1 MSYFY
6 YAPLLL
12 AGIIG
17 FAITLVELLTST
29 YPRTCKLLL
38 KESWKLYIYSL
49 IYGAIS
55 FMFMLYVVFIS
66 NTEIIKFGEVE
77 VSNIWIYSMI
87 VGLTTKALLHVRI
100 CHVPFGSVS
109 IPLGTEMI
117 VLLFEPWL
125 LKEIELDEFN
135 ATRKRVDKSKNN
147 STDLNDVKQ
156 KITNN
161 LPTSISKIDKIVFL
175 LDLDEQQ
182 TVSESMELYLRNFGI
197 KNFDRVFPCS
207 N

>member
-1 MSYFY
+1 MPYFY
-6 YAPLLL
+6 YAPLVL

-17 FAITLVELLTST
+17 FAITLVELLTLT
-29 YPRTCKLLL
+29 YPRTCNLLL
-38 KESWKLYIYSL
+38 KESWKPYIYSL
-49 IYGAIS
+49 MYGAIS
-55 FMFMLYVVFIS
+55 FIFMLYVAFIS
-66 NTEIIKFGEVE
+66 NAEIIKFGEVE
-77 VSNIWIYSMI
+77 VSNIWIYSVI

-100 CHVPFGSVS
+100 CSVPFGSAS

-135 ATRKRVDKSKNN
+135 ATRKHVDKSKNN
-147 STDLNDVKQ
+147 STDLDDVKQ

-161 LPTSISKIDKIVFL
+161 LPTGISKIDKTAFL

-197 KNFDRVFPCS
+197 KNFGRVFPRS

>member
-17 FAITLVELLTST
+17 FVITLVELSTST
-29 YPRTCKLLL
+29 YPRTCNLLL
-38 KESWKLYIYSL
+38 KESLKPYIYSL

-55 FMFMLYVVFIS
+55 SMVMLYVMYTS
-66 NTEIIKFGEVE
+66 NIEIIKFGEVE
-77 VSNIWIYSMI
+77 VSNIWIYSML

-100 CHVPFGSVS
+100 CSVPFGSVS
-109 IPLGTEMI
+109 IPIGTEMI
-117 VLLFEPWL
+117 VQLFEPWL

-135 ATRKRVDKSKNN
+135 ATRKHVDKSKND
-147 STDLNDVKQ
+147 STNLNDVKQ
-156 KITNN
+156 KITDN
-161 LPTSISKIDKIVFL
+161 LPTSISKIDKIAFL

-182 TVSESMELYLRNFGI
+182 TVSESMDIYLRNFGR
-197 KNFDRVFPCS
+197 KNFDRVFPCL